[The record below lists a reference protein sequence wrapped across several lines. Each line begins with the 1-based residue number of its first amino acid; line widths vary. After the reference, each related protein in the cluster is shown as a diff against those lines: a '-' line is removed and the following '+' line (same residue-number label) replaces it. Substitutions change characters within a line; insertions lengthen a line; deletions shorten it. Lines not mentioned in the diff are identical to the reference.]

1 MSKSDKMPKVTVV
14 TATYN
19 LIKEGREQF
28 FRQCVESV
36 HNQTYKNIEHL
47 IIDGASNDGSID
59 LIKEYADKGWIKYV
73 SEPDKGMCD
82 AMNKGIKMAKGEY
95 IAILNS
101 DDFYSENAVEKS
113 IKALLESKAD
123 YSYADTNMLD
133 RKSLELLK
141 IWYAPEFNFAHF
153 YYNMPFNHEAMFCK
167 KSIYEKIGYYDWQ
180 KYDTIADYDFVM
192 KLILSDCK
200 RVYVNSPILQFRMDG
215 TTCITNDRKRK
226 SNSYSKHISNLYKL
240 YFDLWSKI
248 LPQETIEKLKHF
260 IDTKDYMNSQ
270 TLAYLQQDCILY
282 YYIKFLAEKKLKNFP
297 WEYLFSAH
305 MYNKNNVNQYDVK
318 YIKLFNV
325 LPILKMLNKNG
336 KIYCSLFNLLP
347 LMRISYKG
355 QTIRYKLFNFLP
367 FLKITTENRT
377 KRYKLFGFIP
387 LLKIKEK

>member
-133 RKSLELLK
+133 RKSLKLLK
-141 IWYAPEFNFAHF
+141 IWYAPEFSFAHF
-153 YYNMPFNHEAMFCK
+153 YYIMPFNHEAMFCK

-192 KLILSDCK
+192 KLILSDYK

-215 TTCITNDRKRK
+215 TTNITNGRK

-347 LMRISYKG
+347 LMKTSYKG

-377 KRYKLFGFIP
+377 KRCKLFGFIP